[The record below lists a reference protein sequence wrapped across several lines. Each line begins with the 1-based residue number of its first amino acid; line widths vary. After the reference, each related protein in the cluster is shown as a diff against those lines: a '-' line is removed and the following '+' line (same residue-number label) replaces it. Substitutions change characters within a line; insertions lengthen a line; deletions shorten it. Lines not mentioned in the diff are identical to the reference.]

1 MIADLG
7 SRWEITRNYF
17 KRHAACR
24 YNHGAL
30 DALQSLVAKAGGHLK
45 PDDIDRIDV
54 DTYVWA
60 AQLDGPK
67 PRNMLAAKFSL
78 PFSLAT
84 MVVNGTASIAAFRDD
99 ARRDAVTLA
108 LAERVTVR
116 EDKVFTA
123 MLPRLR
129 PARVKITL
137 VDGRVLCAEAFT
149 NKGDAEDPYSAE
161 EIRDKFREVA
171 GSVWSGEH
179 CSAILE
185 AVEDL
190 DRSPDLRALSRL
202 LAARSGA
209 HDV

>member
-7 SRWEITRNYF
+7 SRWEIARNYF

-30 DALQSLVAKAGGHLK
+30 DALQSLVAEAGGDLK
-45 PDDIDRIDV
+45 PDDIARIDV
-54 DTYVWA
+54 DTYIWA
-60 AQLDGPK
+60 AQLDGQQ

-84 MVVNGTASIAAFRDD
+84 TIVNGAASIAAFRDD

-108 LAERVTVR
+108 LAGRVVVR
-116 EDKVFTA
+116 EDKALTA
-123 MLPRLR
+123 MLPGLR

-137 VDGRVLCAEAFT
+137 VDGRILTAEAFT
-149 NKGDAEDPYSAE
+149 NKGDTEDPYSAE
-161 EIRDKFREVA
+161 EVQDKFREVA
-171 GSVWSGEH
+171 GSVWSNEH
-179 CSAILE
+179 CSSILE

-190 DRSPDLRALSRL
+190 DRSPDLAALTRL
-202 LAARSGA
+202 LAA
-209 HDV
+209 